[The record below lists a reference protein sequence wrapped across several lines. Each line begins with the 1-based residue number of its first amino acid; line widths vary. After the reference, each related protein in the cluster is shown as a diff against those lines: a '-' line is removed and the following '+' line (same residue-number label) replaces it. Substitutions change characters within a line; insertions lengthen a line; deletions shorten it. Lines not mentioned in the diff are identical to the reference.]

1 MAHNTIDIV
10 DLDFHSIKNSLK
22 NFLRDNDQFSDYDFE
37 GSNINLLIELL
48 AANGYRTAFYQNMVL
63 NESFLDSAVLRNSV
77 LSRSKELNYLP
88 RSAKSSKARVRVVFD
103 ADGTNAP
110 YTIAKGSSLT
120 SLVKNDSYVF
130 SIPDTLVVASANNT
144 YEFTADIF
152 EGYYVN
158 DTYTYGSTLNNAFK
172 ITNRNV
178 DTDSLTVTVYEDG
191 NQIGEAY
198 IFASTLLDLS
208 GKSKVYFLQPIEN
221 GFYEVVFGDNNI
233 GRMPKTNSTIV
244 LEYRLS
250 TGANA
255 NGAREFTLNFDPTGN
270 DELTSSVAVN
280 TLQNGLDGTE
290 EESIDSIKYN
300 APRHFQVQERAVVA
314 SDYSSIMK
322 QQFPEIRAIHAYGG
336 EDLSPPIY
344 GRVYIS
350 VDIKDVEGLPD
361 SKKVQYA
368 NFMKSRTTFG
378 IVPFFQSP
386 SFTYI
391 HVSTNVRYNINTTTN
406 SKETLRSLINN
417 AVLKYR
423 DDNLGDFNT
432 TLRQSKLECDIDFAD
447 PSIISSVNDI
457 YAYKKLVPTLG
468 ELEDHTF
475 SFGVPL
481 RTDLLSGLENS
492 HPADLV
498 QTVSSSDFY
507 YKSEPVSI
515 DDDGLGVL
523 WIMRSK
529 QGFHEKLIEIGTVD
543 YATGEISIKNLKV
556 DSYIGDSIKIKVR
569 PKDPDV
575 TAKQNNIV
583 TIEESEI
590 VINLEEVRI

>member
-1 MAHNTIDIV
+1 MSHNTIDLV

-88 RSAKSSKARVRVVFD
+88 RSAKSTKARVRVVFD

-110 YTIAKGSSLT
+110 YTIAKGSTLT
-120 SLVKNDSYVF
+120 SLVKNDSFVF
-130 SIPDTLVVASANNT
+130 SIPETLVVASANNT
-144 YEFTADIF
+144 YEFSVDIF

-158 DTYTYGSTLNNAFK
+158 DSYTYGSTLNDAFK
-172 ITNRNV
+172 VTNRNV

-191 NQIGEAY
+191 NQVGEAY
-198 IFASTLLDLS
+198 IYASTLLDLS
-208 GKSKVYFLQPIEN
+208 NKSKVYFLQPVEN

-244 LEYRLS
+244 LDYRLS
-250 TGANA
+250 TGADA

-322 QQFPEIRAIHAYGG
+322 KQFPEIRAIHAYGG
-336 EDLSPPIY
+336 EDLTPPIY

-350 VDIKDVEGLPD
+350 VDIKNVEGLPD

-391 HVSTNVRYNINTTTN
+391 HVTTDVRYNVNTTTN

-417 AVLKYR
+417 AILKYR

-432 TLRQSKLECDIDFAD
+432 TLRQSKLECEIDFAD
-447 PSIISSVNDI
+447 TSIISSVSDI

-468 ELEDHTF
+468 ELEDHTLT
-475 SFGVPL
+475 FGVPL

-492 HPADLV
+492 HPANLV
-498 QTVSSSDFY
+498 QTVSSSEFY
-507 YKSEPVSI
+507 YKSEPVTI

-529 QGFHEKLIEIGTVD
+529 QGFHEKLIEIGSVD
-543 YATGEISIKNLKV
+543 YTAGEIMIKNLKV
-556 DSYIGDSIKIKVR
+556 DSYIGDSIKIRVR
-569 PKDPDV
+569 PEDPDV
-575 TAKQNNIV
+575 SAKQNNVV